1 MSNNFKLNGKIAF
14 RLSEIK
20 LGDVL
25 FPEIIIDIKP
35 GINIVTAPS
44 GKGKTTLISRII
56 GLRGEPEYRYHDNIS
71 FQSFSFSQI
80 KDNIAY
86 LSQDNIIL
94 GESLNDALN
103 YFRTSFIDNIF
114 FRRLLNNFQIDFLSE
129 HPNTIMFNDNSIQLS
144 GGQIRKTL
152 ILQTLLQDKLFYI
165 FDEPTSSFDSES
177 TKIYFENIKNILHD
191 KYCLIITHD
200 KIVESYND
208 FNFINL

>member
-1 MSNNFKLNGKIAF
+1 MSNNFSLNGKITF

-56 GLRGEPEYRYHDNIS
+56 GLRGVPEYRYHDNVS
-71 FQSFSFSQI
+71 FQSFAFSQI
-80 KDNIAY
+80 KNNIAY

-103 YFRTSFIDNIF
+103 YFRTSCIDNIF
-114 FRRLLNNFQIDFLSE
+114 FKRLLKNFKIDFLSG
-129 HPNTIMFNDNSIQLS
+129 HANTIMFNDNSIQLS

-165 FDEPTSSFDSES
+165 FDEPTSSFDHES

-208 FNFINL
+208 FNFIRL